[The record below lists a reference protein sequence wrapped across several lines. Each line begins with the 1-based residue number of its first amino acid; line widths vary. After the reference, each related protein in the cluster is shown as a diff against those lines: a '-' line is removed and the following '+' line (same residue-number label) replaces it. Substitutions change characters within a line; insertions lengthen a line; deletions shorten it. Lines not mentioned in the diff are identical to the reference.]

1 MKKTLAFIILCAI
14 LSMTGCNSG
23 NHETETTEK
32 IEDTTTN
39 KIEVTTSKSANET
52 TEEVDAN
59 NLLHDED
66 LIFEQFY
73 DVYKSK
79 VDLGSLQIPERVKE
93 HIIYQ
98 YDDFNEDGQEDVLC
112 YSETPSSTFEEVV
125 LFTLI
130 GDQVTIVSSDFVPV
144 FAYGQ
149 TFVKERNFIV
159 HAYTGGGTGL
169 QVSSISLYY
178 VLNGKIVDTG
188 GMLTLEGKLGIPPTE
203 SNPDGITMTYL
214 GEIDDLSY
222 EIGNA
227 DDRWLMFRY
236 HYSEINDDTQSIE
249 YEKTELYKLDT
260 KTGKYQVELL
270 DEKIAKPSSETAS
283 KTGEVYLLD
292 SLKSGQTLEQFII
305 EDAYYNSENKVGFT
319 LSGEAKLQGQIIWDE
334 ASASFIFKSDVALL
348 SAPIR
353 IMIHGLPN
361 DYDRPSY
368 AQFDNSIL
376 EQLTDAQYKQLETKL
391 TANVEI
397 TIGSYSVNYNSDSEV
412 AQDIAIETLEWKE
425 TGE

>member
-1 MKKTLAFIILCAI
+1 M
-14 LSMTGCNSG
+14 
-23 NHETETTEK
+23 
-32 IEDTTTN
+32 
-39 KIEVTTSKSANET
+39 
-52 TEEVDAN
+52 
-59 NLLHDED
+59 
-66 LIFEQFY
+66 
-73 DVYKSK
+73 
-79 VDLGSLQIPERVKE
+79 
-93 HIIYQ
+93 
-98 YDDFNEDGQEDVLC
+98 
-112 YSETPSSTFEEVV
+112 
-125 LFTLI
+125 
-130 GDQVTIVSSDFVPV
+130 
-144 FAYGQ
+144 
-149 TFVKERNFIV
+149 
-159 HAYTGGGTGL
+159 
-169 QVSSISLYY
+169 
-178 VLNGKIVDTG
+178 
-188 GMLTLEGKLGIPPTE
+188 
-203 SNPDGITMTYL
+203 
-214 GEIDDLSY
+214 
-222 EIGNA
+222 
-227 DDRWLMFRY
+227 
-236 HYSEINDDTQSIE
+236 
-249 YEKTELYKLDT
+249 DT

-412 AQDIAIETLEWKE
+412 VQDIAIETLEWKE